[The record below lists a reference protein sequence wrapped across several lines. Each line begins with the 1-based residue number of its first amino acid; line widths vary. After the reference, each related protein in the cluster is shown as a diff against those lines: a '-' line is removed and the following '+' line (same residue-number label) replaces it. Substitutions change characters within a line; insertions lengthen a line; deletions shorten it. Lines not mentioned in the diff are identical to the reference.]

1 MKIILASG
9 SPRRRELLEQL
20 GLEFTVEKSDS
31 EEVYYSAVPSEI
43 VQELAVQ
50 KAEDDFCRHTGE
62 EVLVIGADTIVV
74 LDGQILGKP
83 KDAADAR
90 RMLTGLSGRTHQ
102 VYTGTSLIWPGGR
115 KSFAVCTD
123 VTFYPLTKEE
133 IDVYIATGDPFDKAG
148 AYGIQTGAMKFVEKI
163 NGDYNNVVGLP
174 ASRLYQ
180 ELKSCGLTE

>member
-20 GLEFTVEKSDS
+20 GLEFTVEKSDC
-31 EEVYYSAVPSEI
+31 EEVYHSEIPSEI
-43 VQELAVQ
+43 VEELAVQ
-50 KAEDDFCRHTGE
+50 KAADVWQRYAGED
-62 EVLVIGADTIVV
+62 VLIIGADTIVV

-90 RMLTGLSGRTHQ
+90 RMLMGLSGRTHQ

-115 KSFAVCTD
+115 KSFTVCTD
-123 VTFYPLTKEE
+123 VTFYPLTEKE
-133 IDVYIATGDPFDKAG
+133 INAYIATGDPFDKAG

-180 ELKSCGLTE
+180 ELKHIDL